1 MQYNRSYSGNIVI
14 DPQDTLPDGPRPG
27 VYSGR
32 AYLKLW
38 RKWRTKEKPL
48 GAKYAFIVA
57 FRQAGVPIDLKTLR
71 TCLND
76 KSLELIGTEERTL
89 LRIYSEIVCQR
100 PQLARE
106 KLTAFETRFHAPEG
120 LSEED
125 RKEYEHIELLTR
137 YAEFKR
143 EHDGIFIRIGLP
155 AEQPA
160 KLIDGLMT

>member
-76 KSLELIGTEERTL
+76 KSLELIGTCL
-89 LRIYSEIVCQR
+89 LYTYD
-100 PQLARE
+100 A
-106 KLTAFETRFHAPEG
+106 A
-120 LSEED
+120 D
-125 RKEYEHIELLTR
+125 EL
-137 YAEFKR
+137 
-143 EHDGIFIRIGLP
+143 
-155 AEQPA
+155 
-160 KLIDGLMT
+160 

>member
-48 GAKYAFIVA
+48 GAKYAFITA
-57 FRQAGVPIDLKTLR
+57 FRQAGVPIDLKSLR

-76 KSLELIGTEERTL
+76 KSLALIGTEERTL

-100 PQLARE
+100 RSSPARSSPLS
-106 KLTAFETRFHAPEG
+106 KRAFMRRKVFPRRTGRSTSILSSSRATRNSSASTTASLFALVFRQKSLQS
-120 LSEED
+120 LSM
-125 RKEYEHIELLTR
+125 
-137 YAEFKR
+137 A
-143 EHDGIFIRIGLP
+143 
-155 AEQPA
+155 
-160 KLIDGLMT
+160 